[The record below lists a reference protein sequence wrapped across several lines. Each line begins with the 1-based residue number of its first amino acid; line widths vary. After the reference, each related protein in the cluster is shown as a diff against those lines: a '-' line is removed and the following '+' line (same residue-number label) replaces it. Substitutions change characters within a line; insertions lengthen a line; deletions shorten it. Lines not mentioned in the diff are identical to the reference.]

1 MNILVIYMKQKINK
15 LIIVFLFNFL
25 FSTNAYAYIDPG
37 SGSIILQAIIAA
49 FAGAGTAIT
58 IYWKK
63 VKLFFSKIFKKKDNE
78 KG

>member
-1 MNILVIYMKQKINK
+1 MKKKINK
-15 LIIVFLFNFL
+15 SIFVIIFSLL
-25 FSTNAYAYIDPG
+25 FSTNSYAYIDPG

-78 KG
+78 RK

>member
-1 MNILVIYMKQKINK
+1 MKKKISNSVFVIIFS
-15 LIIVFLFNFL
+15 LLFC
-25 FSTNAYAYIDPG
+25 TNSYAYIDPG

-78 KG
+78 RK

>member
-1 MNILVIYMKQKINK
+1 MKKKINNSIFV
-15 LIIVFLFNFL
+15 IIFSLL
-25 FSTNAYAYIDPG
+25 FSTNSYAYIDPG

-58 IYWKK
+58 IYQKK

-78 KG
+78 RK

>member
-1 MNILVIYMKQKINK
+1 MKKKINNSIFV
-15 LIIVFLFNFL
+15 IIFSLL
-25 FSTNAYAYIDPG
+25 FSTNSYAYIDPG

-78 KG
+78 RK

>member
-1 MNILVIYMKQKINK
+1 MKKKINTVIFV
-15 LIIVFLFNFL
+15 IIFSLL
-25 FSTNAYAYIDPG
+25 FSTSSYAYIDPG

-78 KG
+78 RK

>member
-1 MNILVIYMKQKINK
+1 MKKKINT
-15 LIIVFLFNFL
+15 LIFVIIFSLL
-25 FSTNAYAYIDPG
+25 FSTNSYAYIDPG

-78 KG
+78 RK

>member
-1 MNILVIYMKQKINK
+1 MRQKINS
-15 LIIVFLFNFL
+15 IVFLILFGL
-25 FSTNAYAYIDPG
+25 VFSTDSYAYIDPG

-49 FAGAGTAIT
+49 IAGAGTAIT

-78 KG
+78 KE

>member
-1 MNILVIYMKQKINK
+1 MSQKINT
-15 LIIVFLFNFL
+15 IVVVIALNFV

-78 KG
+78 KE

>member
-1 MNILVIYMKQKINK
+1 MNILIIYMRKKIK
-15 LIIVFLFNFL
+15 TIIFVIIFNCVFW
-25 FSTNAYAYIDPG
+25 TNAYAYIDPG

-49 FAGAGTAIT
+49 LAGAGTAIS

-78 KG
+78 KE

>member
-1 MNILVIYMKQKINK
+1 MKKKINT
-15 LIIVFLFNFL
+15 LIFVIIFSLL
-25 FSTNAYAYIDPG
+25 FSTNSYAYIDPG

-63 VKLFFSKIFKKKDNE
+63 VKLFFSKIFKNKNKDNE
-78 KG
+78 RK

>member
-1 MNILVIYMKQKINK
+1 MRQKINS
-15 LIIVFLFNFL
+15 IVFLILFCL
-25 FSTNAYAYIDPG
+25 VFSTDAYAYIDPG

-49 FAGAGTAIT
+49 IAGAGTAIT

-78 KG
+78 NEKE

>member
-1 MNILVIYMKQKINK
+1 MKKKIDTVIFV
-15 LIIVFLFNFL
+15 IIFSLL
-25 FSTNAYAYIDPG
+25 FSTSSYAYIDPG

-49 FAGAGTAIT
+49 FAGAGTAVT

-78 KG
+78 RK

>member
-1 MNILVIYMKQKINK
+1 MRQKINV
-15 LIIVFLFNFL
+15 IVFLIL
-25 FSTNAYAYIDPG
+25 FCFVFPTDSYAYIDPG

-49 FAGAGTAIT
+49 IAGAGTAVT

-78 KG
+78 NEKE

>member
-1 MNILVIYMKQKINK
+1 MKKKINT
-15 LIIVFLFNFL
+15 LIFVIIFSFL
-25 FSTNAYAYIDPG
+25 FSTNSYAYIDPG

-63 VKLFFSKIFKKKDNE
+63 VKLFFSKIFKNKNKDNE
-78 KG
+78 RK

>member
-1 MNILVIYMKQKINK
+1 MRQKI
-15 LIIVFLFNFL
+15 ISIVFLILFGL
-25 FSTNAYAYIDPG
+25 VFSTDSYAYIDPG

-49 FAGAGTAIT
+49 IAGAGTAIT

-78 KG
+78 KE

>member
-1 MNILVIYMKQKINK
+1 MRQKINA
-15 LIIVFLFNFL
+15 LVFLILFCTV
-25 FSTNAYAYIDPG
+25 FSTDAYAYIDPG

-49 FAGAGTAIT
+49 IAGAGTAIT

-78 KG
+78 NEKE

>member
-1 MNILVIYMKQKINK
+1 MKKKINISIFVIIFS
-15 LIIVFLFNFL
+15 LIL
-25 FSTNAYAYIDPG
+25 STNSYAYIDPG

-78 KG
+78 KK

>member
-1 MNILVIYMKQKINK
+1 MKKKINNSIF
-15 LIIVFLFNFL
+15 IIIFSLL
-25 FSTNAYAYIDPG
+25 FSTNSYAYIDPG

-78 KG
+78 RK

>member
-1 MNILVIYMKQKINK
+1 MNILIIYMRQKIK
-15 LIIVFLFNFL
+15 AIIFVIIFNFV
-25 FSTNAYAYIDPG
+25 FWTNAYAYIDPG

-49 FAGAGTAIT
+49 LAGAGTAIS

-78 KG
+78 KE

>member
-1 MNILVIYMKQKINK
+1 MKKKIDTVIFV
-15 LIIVFLFNFL
+15 IIFSLL
-25 FSTNAYAYIDPG
+25 FSKSSYAYIDPG

-49 FAGAGTAIT
+49 FAGAGTAVT

-78 KG
+78 RK

>member
-1 MNILVIYMKQKINK
+1 MRQKINS
-15 LIIVFLFNFL
+15 IVFLILFGL
-25 FSTNAYAYIDPG
+25 VFSTDSYAYIDPG

-49 FAGAGTAIT
+49 IAGAGTAIT

-78 KG
+78 NEKE